1 MRIGGNMKQ
10 NTKFNTKEKI
20 IGITMIIL
28 SVDVGIKNLAICI
41 VKCDSSGNEIIEW
54 VVINSIEKLLDNQL
68 KCCVTKKGK
77 LCNKVASNKVTL
89 KDKTVLGFCNLKT
102 CQAELTS
109 NYAKKKIRKY
119 KKIHANRVDL
129 SLLGKNI
136 FKGLSN
142 LKNLDNLDYVVIE
155 NQPVLKNP
163 RMKSVQMIIFSFFL
177 FLTEKVNIN
186 HKVVLFNPST
196 KLKIYDG
203 PEVKCDKKNKYA
215 VRKYLSVEYTKYF
228 LGKDE
233 QNSGWIDFFNKSKKQ
248 DDLADSYL
256 QALTYYSKLKL

>member
-1 MRIGGNMKQ
+1 
-10 NTKFNTKEKI
+10 
-20 IGITMIIL
+20 MIIL
-28 SVDVGIKNLAICI
+28 SIDVGIKNLAVCV

-54 VVINSIEKLLDNQL
+54 VVINSIEDLLDNQL

-77 LCNKVASNKVTL
+77 LCGKIAENKVTL
-89 KDKTVLGFCNLKT
+89 KDNTILGFCKLKR
-102 CQAELTS
+102 CQSELTS
-109 NYAKKKIRKY
+109 NYAKKKIKKY
-119 KKIHANRVDL
+119 KKIYANRVDL

-136 FKGLSN
+136 YKGLN
-142 LKNLDNLDYVVIE
+142 KLKNLDNLDYVVIE

-177 FLTEKVNIN
+177 FLTEKPGFD
-186 HKVVLFNPST
+186 HKVILFNPST

-203 PEVKCDKKNKYA
+203 PKVNCDKKNKYA
-215 VRKYLSVEYTKYF
+215 ERKYLSVEYTKYF
-228 LGKDE
+228 LNEHIK
-233 QNSGWIDFFNKSKKQ
+233 NNIWIEFFNKSKKQ